1 MIVRLKVL
9 AAAAAI
15 TGIVAAATGREL
27 YAQGASVSVARE
39 LYASAA
45 YEDSLRMLDALQAG
59 GPSRDDRRTI
69 GLYRVLCLI
78 AIGRSAEADG
88 RPAIHRLRSAC
99 QVARRVLGWGGGAW
113 QWECLQAG
121 WPHARKGRGRT
132 G

>member
-78 AIGRSAEADG
+78 AIGRSAEAEQALELLVSQEPLY
-88 RPAIHRLRSAC
+88 RPAMDDLSPRIRAM
-99 QVARRVLGWGGGAW
+99 VPEVN
-113 QWECLQAG
+113 EVQAV
-121 WPHARKGRGRT
+121 
-132 G
+132 